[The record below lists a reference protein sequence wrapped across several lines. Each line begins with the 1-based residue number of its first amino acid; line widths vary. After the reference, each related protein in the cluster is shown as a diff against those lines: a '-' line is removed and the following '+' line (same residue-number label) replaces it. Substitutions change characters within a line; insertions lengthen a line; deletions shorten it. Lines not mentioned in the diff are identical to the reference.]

1 MGALEAVQAGNGFGR
16 GAKSSRRFRTIVHAV
31 FVHVSGA
38 TTKALC
44 EGGTHG
50 LFEPFDVTALEP
62 GQGDHL
68 LELFSIAID
77 PSEHRQSLLFR
88 AMTHIEHGA
97 AQYGDPQDLLGA
109 LRWREG
115 RG

>member
-1 MGALEAVQAGNGFGR
+1 VGRTPEACF
-16 GAKSSRRFRTIVHAV
+16 
-31 FVHVSGA
+31 
-38 TTKALC
+38 

-50 LFEPFDVTALEP
+50 LFEPFGVTRLEP
-62 GQGDHL
+62 GKADHL

-88 AMTHIEHGA
+88 AMTHIEHGT